1 VTKGLRKVEK
11 SEMTHKNPAL
21 RASSTVPSNTPP
33 SLGKKPTKPVKPQSL
48 STKKP
53 AKFALEGKKWII
65 VCHFFPDVSGSILTV
80 TLQEYQEN
88 EPGLTV
94 EDGEISHIVSLY
106 GCKNTTVVIK
116 GKVNGVT
123 LGL

>member
-1 VTKGLRKVEK
+1 
-11 SEMTHKNPAL
+11 MTHKNPAL

-65 VCHFFPDVSGSILTV
+65 VCHSFPDVSGSILTV
-80 TLQEYQEN
+80 TFQEYQEN